1 MVLPEEGVGATMG
14 GGKVLEGAGVCTEAG
29 KLEGKETHGGTV
41 RGDERGAVDD
51 APNGGSEDR

>member
-1 MVLPEEGVGATMG
+1 MG
-14 GGKVLEGAGVCTEAG
+14 GGKVLEGAGVCAEAG